1 MEHQQNAVVR
11 AAWASLHKTHF
22 EVWQRLY
29 QDRESDDPITVRL
42 QLKEHASLCGMEY
55 RTFQGQVAWLVRTG
69 WVKRTQM
76 GQRHFATVLTLTAPA
91 WALRE
96 LEAEAAKPV
105 TPKLPKGSV
114 MGKME
119 KEDFDYLVPMWRGLF
134 PGTRKEVE
142 LAADEFFVEAGI
154 IPTQLQRENKLLEI
168 FVDTRINNPQWHE
181 RLLRYFATE

>member
-1 MEHQQNAVVR
+1 MEHQQNTVVR
-11 AAWASLHKTHF
+11 AAWSSLHKTHF

-29 QDRESDDPITVRL
+29 PDRESDDPITVRL
-42 QLKEHASLCGMEY
+42 QLKEHAALCGMEY
-55 RTFQGQVAWLVRTG
+55 RTFQGQVAWLVRNG
-69 WVKRTQM
+69 WVKRTQT

-114 MGKME
+114 LVKMAQ
-119 KEDFDYLVPMWRGLF
+119 EDYDYLIPMWKGLF

-142 LAADEFFVEAGI
+142 VAADEFFVDAGI
-154 IPTQLQRENKLLEI
+154 TPTQLQRENKLLEI
-168 FVDTRINNPQWHE
+168 FVETRIFNPQWHA
-181 RLLRYFATE
+181 RLLKYFGTE